1 MLRELPFYDESAIVK
16 RSKAFKV
23 YTRSFSIKVID
34 SKDPSLQFTISKPNI
49 KDLFKDLLAEIKS
62 LNIK

>member
-1 MLRELPFYDESAIVK
+1 MIRRFSLR
-16 RSKAFKV
+16 
-23 YTRSFSIKVID
+23 IKVID
-34 SKDPSLQFTISKPNI
+34 SNDPSLQFTISKPNI